1 MSDIIRNNTSETL
14 VNFIMSNYKQVL
26 LLIMVVLIIYSVE
39 YMSYVNAMVYG
50 MLAMPSIPGV
60 TNSSTIPTNKKR
72 KTKTKTKT

>member
-1 MSDIIRNNTSETL
+1 
-14 VNFIMSNYKQVL
+14 
-26 LLIMVVLIIYSVE
+26 MVVLIIYSVE